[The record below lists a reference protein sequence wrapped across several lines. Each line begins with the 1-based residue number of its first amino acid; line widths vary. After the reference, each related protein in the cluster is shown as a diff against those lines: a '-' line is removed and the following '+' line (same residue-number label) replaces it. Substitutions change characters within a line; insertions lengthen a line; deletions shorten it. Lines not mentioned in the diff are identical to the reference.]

1 MDRIHRY
8 ESPLGRITLSGEGDA
23 LTGLWF
29 DGQEHFAGT
38 LSREHAEGFLPVF
51 REAERWLDLYFT
63 GQDPGFR
70 PKLLLR
76 GTLFR
81 KAVWEILLTVPY
93 GETVT
98 YGQIADRLARQR
110 QISRMSARAVG
121 GAVSRNPISL
131 IVPCHRVI
139 GADGS
144 LTGYAGGT
152 ERKRRLLEMEKGEA
166 LRPLP
171 RA

>member
-8 ESPLGRITLSGEGDA
+8 ESPLGWITLAGEGDA

-70 PKLLLR
+70 PKLMLPRLKPKLPLRLLLKLR
-76 GTLFR
+76 PKLQKR
-81 KAVWEILLTVPY
+81 QKL
-93 GETVT
+93 
-98 YGQIADRLARQR
+98 IA
-110 QISRMSARAVG
+110 SPSAR
-121 GAVSRNPISL
+121 
-131 IVPCHRVI
+131 
-139 GADGS
+139 
-144 LTGYAGGT
+144 
-152 ERKRRLLEMEKGEA
+152 
-166 LRPLP
+166 
-171 RA
+171 